1 MRVQKD
7 GCIIV
12 LYSISSFIPY
22 SKIALAIL
30 LSIASTMVL
39 APLYIHAVKDK
50 QDLKEACINHDEK
63 WKNGE
68 CKFPHD
74 NKGKKIK
81 LLTKTMYTMTQKI
94 QRNGVKYADNYKVST
109 LLSLKVLPPFI

>member
-1 MRVQKD
+1 MQKD
-7 GCIIV
+7 GCIII

-22 SKIALAIL
+22 AKIALAIL
-30 LSIASTMVL
+30 LLIASTMVL

-68 CKFPHD
+68 CKFPNG
-74 NKGKKIK
+74 NKGEEDKAAYEDYICDDPEDLKKWR
-81 LLTKTMYTMTQKI
+81 KI
-94 QRNGVKYADNYKVST
+94 CG
-109 LLSLKVLPPFI
+109 

>member
-7 GCIIV
+7 GCIII

-22 SKIALAIL
+22 AKIALAIL
-30 LSIASTMVL
+30 LLIASTMVL

-63 WKNGE
+63 WKNDE
-68 CKFPHD
+68 CKFPHG
-74 NKGKKIK
+74 NKGEEDKA
-81 LLTKTMYTMTQKI
+81 YEDYVCVTQKI
-94 QRNGVKYADNYKVST
+94 
-109 LLSLKVLPPFI
+109 